1 LRARRVTVDFRA
13 MVADGHISRSGGSAG
28 TLTGAGPRGHR
39 GSLSRSGAHA
49 AAAAAVTLAGLLG
62 PAAPRAGAALPIP
75 LPLFTKPR
83 PPPVIPAVADPISAD
98 PPDGVTRGTMI
109 MVHAGGW
116 AGHDAHAQD
125 VLMTTPGDLLLQR
138 GWRVVSID
146 YDEGT
151 EGLQDVLSAADS
163 ELARRSGGGPLCL
176 YGESAGAH
184 LALVAASRLRA
195 IDCVVGLGT
204 PTDLELYE
212 SEGSASGDAR
222 VRLIASKMSRF
233 FGTTAAELAPWDLV
247 SLAPSIHADVLLMHE
262 GDDAIVPAIQ
272 AARFQAARPTTQTV
286 ELEAGDPND
295 PSAAFVHGT
304 ISEAGRAEYAA
315 AIGSLVDRAVST
327 RDAGRSASRTG
338 CAQVG
343 RSIAEVGLAVLR
355 NALRCLAHK
364 DVGSRSAGSGAWRE
378 TTLSMRG
385 EVNAARIWTSLRG
398 TRSGRRALVA
408 TARRRVKVAV
418 LSGDRSR
425 VTLRATRGRSR
436 VKR

>member
-1 LRARRVTVDFRA
+1 
-13 MVADGHISRSGGSAG
+13 
-28 TLTGAGPRGHR
+28 
-39 GSLSRSGAHA
+39 
-49 AAAAAVTLAGLLG
+49 
-62 PAAPRAGAALPIP
+62 
-75 LPLFTKPR
+75 
-83 PPPVIPAVADPISAD
+83 
-98 PPDGVTRGTMI
+98 
-109 MVHAGGW
+109 
-116 AGHDAHAQD
+116 
-125 VLMTTPGDLLLQR
+125 
-138 GWRVVSID
+138 
-146 YDEGT
+146 
-151 EGLQDVLSAADS
+151 
-163 ELARRSGGGPLCL
+163 
-176 YGESAGAH
+176 
-184 LALVAASRLRA
+184 
-195 IDCVVGLGT
+195 
-204 PTDLELYE
+204 
-212 SEGSASGDAR
+212 
-222 VRLIASKMSRF
+222 MSRF

-262 GDDAIVPAIQ
+262 GDDAIVPEIQ

-364 DVGSRSAGSGAWRE
+364 DVRSRSAGSGAWRE